1 MKTEYHVWAIALASL
16 IILAGC
22 KKEEPASAI
31 VRPVRA
37 MRVADTD
44 QIGRR
49 VFPSRAEAV
58 QAVDIAFEVQG
69 QLIERQVDVGDS
81 VKVGQVLAQLDPRD
95 YQNDLDSAQAQM
107 DRAKAYFERIE
118 QAAETG
124 AVAQQ
129 DLTDA
134 QAQLD
139 VAQANLKVKKKALT
153 DTKIIAPFDG
163 SIAATYVEN
172 FQNVQRKQPVLRLL
186 DTSRIEMKID
196 IPEQLIMLVRYVK
209 DIKVSFDAFPGKKVA
224 AEIKEIGTEAS
235 ATTRTYPVTV
245 IMDQPQDFT
254 ILPGMTGQVRGRPDI
269 EAPLS
274 EQGVQV
280 LGSAVFEK
288 NGKEYV
294 WVLDEAANTVMQ
306 QQVEMRGV
314 NAQGV
319 FVEGIEPGQ
328 LVVTAGVHYL
338 SEGQNVRLLDESMD
352 LGVQR

>member
-1 MKTEYHVWAIALASL
+1 
-16 IILAGC
+16 
-22 KKEEPASAI
+22 
-31 VRPVRA
+31 
-37 MRVADTD
+37 MRVADLD
-44 QIGRR
+44 QVSRR
-49 VFPSRAEAV
+49 VFPGRAEAV

-69 QLIERQVDVGDS
+69 QMIERPVNVGDN
-81 VKVGQVLAQLDPRD
+81 VEKGQVLAQLDPRD

-107 DRAKAYFERIE
+107 DRATAYFERIE

-139 VAQANLKVKKKALT
+139 VAQANLNVKKKALT
-153 DTKIIAPFDG
+153 DTKIAAPFDG
-163 SIAATYVEN
+163 SIAATYLEN
-172 FQNVQRKQPVLRLL
+172 FQNVRRKQSVLRLL
-186 DTSRIEMKID
+186 DTSRIEMKVD
-196 IPEQLIMLVRYVK
+196 IPEQLISLVPYVR
-209 DIKVSFDAFPGKKVA
+209 DITVSFDAFPGKKVS

-245 IMDQPQDFT
+245 IMDQPEDFT
-254 ILPGMTGQVRGRPDI
+254 ILPGMTGQVRGRPDVD
-269 EAPLS
+269 APLS
-274 EQGVQV
+274 TEGVQV

-294 WVLDEAANTVMQ
+294 WILDEGSNTVKQ
-306 QQVEMRGV
+306 HQVEMRRV

-338 SEGQNVRLLDESMD
+338 SEGQNVRLLEESMD
-352 LGVQR
+352 LGVQQ

>member
-1 MKTEYHVWAIALASL
+1 MRTDYRAWAIALVLL
-16 IILAGC
+16 ITLFGC

-37 MRVADTD
+37 MRVADAE
-44 QIGRR
+44 QIARR
-49 VFPSRAEAV
+49 VFPGRAEAV

-69 QLIERQVDVGDS
+69 QMIERPVNVGDN
-81 VKVGQVLAQLDPRD
+81 VEMGQVLAQLDPRD

-134 QAQLD
+134 QAQFD
-139 VAQANLKVKKKALT
+139 VAQANLNVKKKALT
-153 DTKIIAPFDG
+153 DTKIVAPFDG
-163 SIAATYVEN
+163 SIAATYLEN
-172 FQNVQRKQPVLRLL
+172 FQNVRRKQSVLRLL

-196 IPEQLIMLVRYVK
+196 IPEQLITLVPYVG
-209 DIKVSFDAFPGKKVA
+209 DITVSFDAFPGKKVA
-224 AEIKEIGTEAS
+224 AEMKEIGTEAS

-245 IMDQPQDFT
+245 IMDQPEDFT
-254 ILPGMTGQVRGRPDI
+254 ILPGMTGQVRGRPDVD
-269 EAPLS
+269 APLS
-274 EQGVQV
+274 TEGVQV

-288 NGKEYV
+288 DGNEYV
-294 WVLDEAANTVMQ
+294 WVLDESSNTVKQ
-306 QQVEMRGV
+306 HQVKMRSV

-319 FVEGIEPGQ
+319 F
-328 LVVTAGVHYL
+328 
-338 SEGQNVRLLDESMD
+338 SSRDSWLLRP
-352 LGVQR
+352 VYII